1 MNQAIFTERMNCAYC
16 KTIIES
22 GENCF
27 LLDIPGEVIVC
38 TRKCGRLYEQAYYL
52 GSLID

>member
-1 MNQAIFTERMNCAYC
+1 MNQAIFVEEMRCVYC

-27 LLDIPGEVIVC
+27 LLDLPVERIAC
-38 TRKCGRLYEQAYYL
+38 SRKCGNLYEQAYYL
-52 GSLID
+52 GTLTK